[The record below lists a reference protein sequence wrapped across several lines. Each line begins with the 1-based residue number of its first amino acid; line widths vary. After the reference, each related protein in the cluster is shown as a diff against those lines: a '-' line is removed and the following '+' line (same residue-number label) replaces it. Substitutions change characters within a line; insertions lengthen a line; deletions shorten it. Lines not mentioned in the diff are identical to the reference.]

1 VLLLSDSGYGPAN
14 PPEWIANLRP
24 QVVLLS
30 VAGGDALDFPSP
42 ETLEVL
48 QGYSLLRTDLNGWIH
63 LSTDGKQVWVE
74 TARKRLNA
82 R

>member
-1 VLLLSDSGYGPAN
+1 MLLLLDDSNYGPAN
-14 PPEWIANLRP
+14 PAQWIANLRP

-48 QGYSLLRTDLNGWIH
+48 QGYSLLRPDLNGWIY
-63 LSTDGKQVWVE
+63 LSTDGV
-74 TARKRLNA
+74 
-82 R
+82 